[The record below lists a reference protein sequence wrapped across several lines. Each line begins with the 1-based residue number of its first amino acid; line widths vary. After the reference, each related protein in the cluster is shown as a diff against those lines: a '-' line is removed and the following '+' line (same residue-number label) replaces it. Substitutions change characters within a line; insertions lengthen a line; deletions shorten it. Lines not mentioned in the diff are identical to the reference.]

1 MLCISIIK
9 SSKLSKGKYKMFSL
23 RIKGTP
29 GNVMLNPSAVV
40 KEIKFHKMLDVKL
53 NEESGDL
60 SATPSPAK
68 FRTCKK

>member
-1 MLCISIIK
+1 
-9 SSKLSKGKYKMFSL
+9 MFSL